1 MTQTTIALAGTPN
14 SGKSSLFNALTGS
27 RQKVGNYPGVTVERR
42 SGSIKLK
49 NGQSIEVVD
58 LPGTYSLT
66 PHSIDEEIAVKA
78 LTESFD
84 GNELPQLVVA
94 VADASNLERTLGLV
108 LELRQGAIPVILA
121 LNMYDLA
128 SRRGV
133 KIDLKAMAR
142 ELRLEVVTTIA
153 IERHGIDDLVSALE
167 RRLSGNKTHLESA
180 PTEIDALDPVA
191 RFSEVDRILAVSVQS
206 QKSAD
211 ALTTKIDR
219 IALHPIFGPVILAGL
234 LLVMF
239 QAVFSWAEAPMG
251 WIEASVAAIGDF
263 VGGALP
269 EGWMRSLVVD
279 GMIAGVGSVLV
290 FLPQIA
296 ILFAFIFLLEGSG
309 YMMRAAFILDRLM
322 SKIGLRGRS
331 FVPLL
336 SSFACAIPGVMAT
349 RVIREPKDRLITIL
363 IAPLMTCS
371 ARLPVYVLLIGAFIP
386 ASQVFGFLELQGLVM
401 FGLFLAGILTAMV
414 VAWAMKN
421 TIVQGPVSISL
432 MELPTYKLPH
442 IRNIL
447 MNVWQRVRA
456 FIRRAGT
463 LILGVSVSLW
473 FLSSFPAPPEGATD
487 AAINHSFAGQLGHAI
502 EPLVRP
508 LGFDWRIAT
517 GLIPGFAARE
527 VMVGALGTVF
537 AIENADDEGEGTQ
550 KLQDQIREVWPLSTG
565 LALLAWYIF
574 APQCLATIAVVRRE
588 TNSWKWAAVLFT
600 YTLLLAYI
608 AAFCV
613 RWLAEL
619 L

>member
-1 MTQTTIALAGTPN
+1 MSQTTIALAGTPN

-27 RQKVGNYPGVTVERR
+27 RQKVGNYPGVTVEKRTGSLR
-42 SGSIKLK
+42 LKSGKL
-49 NGQSIEVVD
+49 IEVVD

-78 LTESFD
+78 LT
-84 GNELPQLVVA
+84 GNVEGAVAPQLVVA

-142 ELRLEVVTTIA
+142 ELHLEVVSTIA
-153 IERHGIDDLVSALE
+153 IERHGIDELISTLD
-167 RRLSGNKTHLESA
+167 RRLGSGLQKSSSSPVEM
-180 PTEIDALDPVA
+180 DARDPVT
-191 RFSEVDRILAVSVQS
+191 RFTEVDRILAACVQS
-206 QKSAD
+206 QKAAD

-219 IALHPIFGPVILAGL
+219 IVLHPVLGPVILASML
-234 LLVMF
+234 LIMF

-251 WIEASVAAIGDF
+251 WIEGGIAAIGSF
-263 VGGALP
+263 VAVVLP
-269 EGWMRSLVVD
+269 DGWLRSLVVD

-296 ILFAFIFLLEGSG
+296 ILFTFIFLLEGSG

-386 ASQVFGFLELQGLVM
+386 ATQVMGIFELQGLVM
-401 FGLFLAGILTAMV
+401 FGLFLSGIATAMV
-414 VAWAMKN
+414 VAWVMKN

-432 MELPTYKLPH
+432 MELPTYKFPH
-442 IRNIL
+442 VKNIL
-447 MNVWQRVRA
+447 MSVWQRVKA
-456 FIRRAGT
+456 FLRRAGT
-463 LILGVSVSLW
+463 LIMGVSVGLW
-473 FLSSFPAPPEGATD
+473 FLSSFPAAPEGATD
-487 AAINHSFAGQLGHAI
+487 APINHSFAGQLGHAI

-537 AIENADDEGEGTQ
+537 AIENADDEAEGTQ
-550 KLQDQIREVWPLSTG
+550 KLQDQIRQVWPLSTG
-565 LALLAWYIF
+565 LALLAWYVF

-600 YTLLLAYI
+600 YTLVLAYV

-613 RWLAEL
+613 RWVADL